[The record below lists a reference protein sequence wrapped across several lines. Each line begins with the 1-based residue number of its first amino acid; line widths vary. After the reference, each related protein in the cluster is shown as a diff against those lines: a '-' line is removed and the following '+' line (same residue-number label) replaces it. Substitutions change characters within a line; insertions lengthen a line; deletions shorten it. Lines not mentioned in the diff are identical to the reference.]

1 MLIRIPGSKQA
12 PECGGSQATAPATNG
27 TRNGEELINFVVYK
41 VHKVTSNGNLLSV
54 NNLPFC
60 TSDLKTDDDLSSD
73 GFRTDAVPTT
83 NQEISKQTET
93 TTLVKF
99 VFTTTTV
106 FPNSELPTIASDTTA
121 VATLSTTEAVT
132 VTTAPSS
139 EVSTHNEEEL
149 DIVTTEGIDVTT
161 EQENEAFIEET
172 IMINEEKLVLQ
183 LKQLEFAN
191 LTEVDMMIMKTLL
204 QLETLRGEQKDKNE
218 EISKKLNELEKL
230 LSSEELNET
239 LSIPAFTNVE
249 EKTNTKLP
257 RRGKT
262 ISEDSVAQKIG
273 FVQQKVATVNATIN
287 LFENLQNQ
295 LLNLLNTRHR
305 FLQDASRKISQELRV
320 INQEGSASNS
330 AAVPPNP
337 FIQIPAASLV

>member
-1 MLIRIPGSKQA
+1 M
-12 PECGGSQATAPATNG
+12 
-27 TRNGEELINFVVYK
+27 
-41 VHKVTSNGNLLSV
+41 
-54 NNLPFC
+54 
-60 TSDLKTDDDLSSD
+60 
-73 GFRTDAVPTT
+73 
-83 NQEISKQTET
+83 
-93 TTLVKF
+93 
-99 VFTTTTV
+99 
-106 FPNSELPTIASDTTA
+106 
-121 VATLSTTEAVT
+121 STTEAVT
-132 VTTAPSS
+132 VTRAPSS
-139 EVSTHNEEEL
+139 EVSTQDEEEL

-172 IMINEEKLVLQ
+172 ITINEEKLLLQ

-330 AAVPPNP
+330 AALSSQPFHTNP
-337 FIQIPAASLV
+337 RRVTCLASDFSSGGTDARCRPTQAAALHCALCTTTGTGGHSI